1 MFCDPYFLNP
11 SPLKSVVP
19 IKTIVPLTPV
29 FRRIGSVLILIL
41 CFRNFS
47 FAQATA
53 MIKFGNSYANISKGT
68 VGGPV
73 QPGDTLE
80 IRLNFYVNKS
90 YIGTGNTAFNKG
102 KMYKVRYY
110 DSIPSNTSILAG
122 STLNLI
128 TNEGVVSRAYTQA
141 SDADQGAYNTL
152 AGAGPY
158 QVKINMGAGATAPA
172 GIQPFSLANT
182 TGAGTIT
189 GGTTT
194 PLFSSGSIILT
205 AFRVVVTGSYG
216 DTITLGGGV
225 IAFRT
230 NSTAITDT
238 LLQATRYQILISK
251 PTSLCAN
258 GSSTNFAAEFGG
270 TFGSGIGRNRSTPPT
285 FMIPGYTYLPN
296 SNTATTI
303 NDGYYAIVNNTSP
316 TSSTFPNANRQ
327 PACGGVVTGPT
338 ACVNREFG
346 GFWFIGGDHTGT
358 TTAAGNPPPDSNT
371 NAGYM
376 LLVNSDLATS
386 EAYHQVISGL
396 CPNTYYQFS
405 VWVKNVCPNCGIDSN
420 GVAEY
425 KPGVLPNLALA
436 VDGLDRITTG
446 QMDTVGWQQRGFIF
460 LTGPSETSITISV
473 RTNAPGGG
481 GNDWALDDITLA
493 TCPPNILLTPDKP
506 DTLCQG
512 ADDTVRFAVSS
523 FVNNYTQFELQQ
535 SRDGGVTWTTPGNDT
550 LGNAA
555 TGTMIP
561 IYNPSLGLY
570 VDTVIRYYRI
580 QPTNT
585 SIIYRLTIAS
595 TVANLSSSTC
605 SFTTTQPKTVV
616 GVNCMIALPTTL
628 VSFRGQTGAGGLG
641 NLQWVSSNEIDGLSY
656 SIERS
661 DDGTDFTSIATVPAT
676 AGMGNGAAYQ
686 FTDPKPVAIQT
697 YYRIALIATSLHRYS
712 SLVLL
717 SNSNISFQIRSVIN
731 PFADHISVDM
741 TASVDGTAVISLFD
755 LYGRLI
761 RRELAPVTQGFNT
774 VTMYGLSGLPAA
786 TYALQI
792 QYNDQLVSKKLVKV
806 P

>member
-158 QVKINMGAGATAPA
+158 QVKINMGTGATAPA
-172 GIQPFSLANT
+172 GIQPFSLTNI

-216 DTITLGGGV
+216 DTITLGGGI

-230 NSTAITDT
+230 NATAITDT

-251 PTSLCAN
+251 PTTLCAN

-296 SNTATTI
+296 SNTAT
-303 NDGYYAIVNNTSP
+303 
-316 TSSTFPNANRQ
+316 
-327 PACGGVVTGPT
+327 
-338 ACVNREFG
+338 
-346 GFWFIGGDHTGT
+346 
-358 TTAAGNPPPDSNT
+358 
-371 NAGYM
+371 
-376 LLVNSDLATS
+376 
-386 EAYHQVISGL
+386 
-396 CPNTYYQFS
+396 
-405 VWVKNVCPNCGIDSN
+405 
-420 GVAEY
+420 
-425 KPGVLPNLALA
+425 
-436 VDGLDRITTG
+436 
-446 QMDTVGWQQRGFIF
+446 
-460 LTGPSETSITISV
+460 
-473 RTNAPGGG
+473 
-481 GNDWALDDITLA
+481 
-493 TCPPNILLTPDKP
+493 
-506 DTLCQG
+506 
-512 ADDTVRFAVSS
+512 
-523 FVNNYTQFELQQ
+523 
-535 SRDGGVTWTTPGNDT
+535 
-550 LGNAA
+550 
-555 TGTMIP
+555 
-561 IYNPSLGLY
+561 
-570 VDTVIRYYRI
+570 
-580 QPTNT
+580 
-585 SIIYRLTIAS
+585 
-595 TVANLSSSTC
+595 
-605 SFTTTQPKTVV
+605 
-616 GVNCMIALPTTL
+616 
-628 VSFRGQTGAGGLG
+628 
-641 NLQWVSSNEIDGLSY
+641 
-656 SIERS
+656 
-661 DDGTDFTSIATVPAT
+661 
-676 AGMGNGAAYQ
+676 
-686 FTDPKPVAIQT
+686 
-697 YYRIALIATSLHRYS
+697 
-712 SLVLL
+712 
-717 SNSNISFQIRSVIN
+717 
-731 PFADHISVDM
+731 
-741 TASVDGTAVISLFD
+741 
-755 LYGRLI
+755 
-761 RRELAPVTQGFNT
+761 
-774 VTMYGLSGLPAA
+774 
-786 TYALQI
+786 
-792 QYNDQLVSKKLVKV
+792 
-806 P
+806 